1 MDIPS
6 CFYRVS
12 AKALIVDDQNRF
24 LLAKEPDGK
33 WDLPGGGLEF
43 GENAQTAIK
52 REVKEEVGLNA
63 TKIYELPAFFTTFK
77 KSGTDIWM
85 ANAVYITYVDNYDFV
100 PSDECEEIRFFTAKE
115 AQELDNYGGVTE
127 LAKNFRT

>member
-1 MDIPS
+1 
-6 CFYRVS
+6 
-12 AKALIVDDQNRF
+12 
-24 LLAKEPDGK
+24 
-33 WDLPGGGLEF
+33 
-43 GENAQTAIK
+43 
-52 REVKEEVGLNA
+52 
-63 TKIYELPAFFTTFK
+63 
-77 KSGTDIWM
+77 M